1 VRSSGQDRAHAHC
14 VWRDIGVTVMQSL
27 VMVEPAVIVGNLPR
41 RLFAAVR
48 LDSAIPIPD
57 GVVRI

>member
-1 VRSSGQDRAHAHC
+1 

-27 VMVEPAVIVGNLPR
+27 LMVEPAVIVGNLPR